1 LEAAEAVCLL
11 FALRGLIDMNFKAM
25 ALIGATFGVVAASQ
39 AALITFDDL
48 AVGDVVG
55 NQYAG
60 LGVTFSAGH
69 TSPPSITPPTTDPWA
84 TNSAMNVV
92 SATGSDVGGGVSSP
106 ISGNLMRGFNG
117 WLSENGNPSFTM
129 TFSTPI
135 SAISV
140 DFGGVSTLSSSRLIA
155 VDDSGNIVAQAATT
169 ATGTSTVS
177 LSGLTGVSR
186 VIVTPG
192 EFNDWVGVD
201 NINFTPVPEP
211 ATMTALGLGVLA
223 LLRRKRAA

>member
-1 LEAAEAVCLL
+1 
-11 FALRGLIDMNFKAM
+11 MNFKAM

-60 LGVTFSAGH
+60 LGVTFSANH
-69 TSPPSITPPTTDPWA
+69 TAPPNLTAPNGNWA
-84 TNSAMNVV
+84 TNSVMDVV
-92 SATGSDVGGGVSSP
+92 SATGSDIGGGVTSP

-117 WLSENGNPSFTM
+117 WLGENGDPSFTM

-140 DFGGVSTLSSSRLIA
+140 DFGGVTELANSKVIA
-155 VDDSGNIVAQAATT
+155 VDGSGNIVAQAATT
-169 ATGTSTVS
+169 VTGTSTVS

-192 EFNDWVGVD
+192 SFGDWVGVD

-211 ATMTALGLGVLA
+211 ATMTALGLGALA
-223 LLRRKRAA
+223 LLRRKRTA

>member
-1 LEAAEAVCLL
+1 
-11 FALRGLIDMNFKAM
+11 MNFKAM

-60 LGVTFSAGH
+60 LGVTFSANH
-69 TSPPSITPPTTDPWA
+69 TAPPNLTAPTVDGWA
-84 TNSAMNVV
+84 TNSTMDVV
-92 SATGSDVGGGVSSP
+92 SATGSDIGGGVTSP

-117 WLSENGNPSFTM
+117 WLGENGNPSFTM

-135 SAISV
+135 SAISL
-140 DFGGVSTLSSSRLIA
+140 DFGGVSEIANSKIIA
-155 VDDSGNIVAQAATT
+155 VDGSGNIVAQAATT
-169 ATGTSTVS
+169 VTGTSTVS

-192 EFNDWVGVD
+192 SFGDWVGVD

-211 ATMTALGLGVLA
+211 ATLTALGLGALA
-223 LLRRKRAA
+223 LLRRKRSA